1 MRLVFGHV
9 VQTLGRRPRPV
20 TASSTTRMRA
30 FTQITIV
37 PGFTRARTRYIHVK
51 AQAPNRGILTT
62 QRYFAGESWNASDA
76 IYSPELL
83 MAIETTAG
91 GRPATSSFVLQS

>member
-1 MRLVFGHV
+1 MWFRRWDGVRGRSLP
-9 VQTLGRRPRPV
+9 VQRRGCARSPE
-20 TASSTTRMRA
+20 T
-30 FTQITIV
+30 TIV